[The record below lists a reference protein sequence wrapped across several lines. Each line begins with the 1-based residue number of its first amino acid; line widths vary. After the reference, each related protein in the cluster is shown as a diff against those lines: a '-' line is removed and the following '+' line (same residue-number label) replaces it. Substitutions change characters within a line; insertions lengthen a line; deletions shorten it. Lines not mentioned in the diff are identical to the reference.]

1 MAAYLPILILVLALL
16 AGIPIAVALAVSGMI
31 GIYAVTGDLNRL
43 MGIVSMAPYSSVADH
58 ALTTIPMFVL
68 MAYLS
73 ASAGLAK
80 DLYTAASSW
89 LSQIRGG
96 LAIGTV
102 AACGIFGAMSGASV
116 AGASVM
122 SKIAIP
128 EMRRHGYSD
137 ELAAGAVGIGAT
149 LNILIPPSVAM
160 VIYGIATQTSIGK
173 LLIAGVIPGLL
184 LAVLLSAVIY
194 FWVLLRPSHAP
205 QTVRSSSSER
215 WGSLKRI
222 GPSLMLIIVVLA
234 LLYSGVA
241 TPTEVGAVGAAMAA
255 LIGWAHGRLS
265 WADSVEA
272 VKLTIR
278 TSAMIFLILIG
289 ATIFGYYMA
298 LSRIPH
304 ELVTVVTDMEI
315 NRWVVMLGIIVAY
328 FVISMFMDEIPLLL
342 LTLQVTFPLIVSLGF
357 DPVWFGVMSM
367 MMMAMGLVFPPVG
380 IVAFVVSAT
389 GNVRLEK
396 VFTGTGVLITAIF
409 ATTAL
414 LMVFPQIALWLPA
427 TMR

>member
-1 MAAYLPILILVLALL
+1 MEAYLPVLVLLL
-16 AGIPIAVALAVSGMI
+16 TLLLGIPIAVSLAVSGMV
-31 GIYAVTGDLNRL
+31 GIYVVTGDLNRL
-43 MGIVSMAPYSSVADH
+43 MGILSMAPYSSVADH
-58 ALTTIPMFVL
+58 ALSTIPMFIL

-80 DLYTAASSW
+80 DLYAAASSW
-89 LSQIRGG
+89 LSHIRGG
-96 LAIGTV
+96 LAMGTV

-122 SKIAIP
+122 SRIAIP
-128 EMRRHGYSD
+128 EMRRHGYSE

-149 LNILIPPSVAM
+149 LNILIPPSIAM

-173 LLIAGVIPGLL
+173 LLIAGVIPGILL
-184 LAVLLSAVIY
+184 GIVLSITVYL
-194 FWVLLRPSHAP
+194 WVLVSPSHAP
-205 QTVRSSSSER
+205 KLARVPLREC
-215 WGSLKRI
+215 WASLTRI
-222 GPSLMLIIVVLA
+222 GPSLLLIIVVLVM
-234 LLYSGVA
+234 LYSGIA

-255 LIGWAHGRLS
+255 IIGWWTGRLS
-265 WADSVEA
+265 WKDSVEA
-272 VKLTIR
+272 VKMTIR
-278 TSAMIFLILIG
+278 TSVMIFLILIG

-298 LSRIPH
+298 LSRIPQ
-304 ELVTVVTDMEI
+304 LVVAAVTDMDL
-315 NRWVVMLGIIVAY
+315 NRWVVIVGIIVVY

-389 GNVRLEK
+389 GQVPLEK
-396 VFTGTGVLITAIF
+396 VFKGTSILILAIF
-409 ATTAL
+409 ATTVL